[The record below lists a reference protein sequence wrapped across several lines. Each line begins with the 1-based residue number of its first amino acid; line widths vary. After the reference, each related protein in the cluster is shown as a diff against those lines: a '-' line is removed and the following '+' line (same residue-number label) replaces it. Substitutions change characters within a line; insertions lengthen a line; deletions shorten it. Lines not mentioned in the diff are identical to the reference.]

1 MEDVPE
7 KSLLAGGIGGEP
19 GGEASNAQDGI
30 SATVSLEK
38 ALALAG
44 ANTFEQAPQNLGNN
58 TNTSSSQVKRRVE
71 GLTPQSPFSK
81 IPVNVQVILG
91 STRMPLSM
99 VMSLGPGSIVALDK
113 ELSEPVVLLVNGN
126 EVARGLIVV
135 VDENTGQLG
144 ISLTEISSSGSGESA
159 SRPV

>member
-1 MEDVPE
+1 MEESPE
-7 KSLLAGGIGGEP
+7 KSSLTSGIASESDGAAGNSQE
-19 GGEASNAQDGI
+19 GI
-30 SATVSLEK
+30 STTVSLEK

-44 ANTFEQAPQNLGNN
+44 ANSFEQTPQNLGNHAN
-58 TNTSSSQVKRRVE
+58 TPSSQVRRRAE

-91 STRMPLSM
+91 TTRMPLSR

-144 ISLTEISSSGSGESA
+144 ISLTEISSNGSSESA
-159 SRPV
+159 ARPV

>member
-1 MEDVPE
+1 MEESPE
-7 KSLLAGGIGGEP
+7 KSSLTSGIANESDGAAGSSQEGV
-19 GGEASNAQDGI
+19 ST
-30 SATVSLEK
+30 TVSLER

-44 ANTFEQAPQNLGNN
+44 SNSFEQAPQNLGNHAN
-58 TNTSSSQVKRRVE
+58 ASFSQGRRGPE

-91 STRMPLSM
+91 ATRMPLSR

-144 ISLTEISSSGSGESA
+144 ISLTEISSNGPSESA
-159 SRPV
+159 ARPV

>member
-1 MEDVPE
+1 MEESPE
-7 KSLLAGGIGGEP
+7 KPSPASGI
-19 GGEASNAQDGI
+19 ASGNESAAESAQD
-30 SATVSLEK
+30 SAAATVSLEK

-44 ANTFEQAPQNLGNN
+44 ATGFEHVPQNQGIHAVL
-58 TNTSSSQVKRRVE
+58 SSSQARRRVE
-71 GLTPQSPFSK
+71 GLTAHSPFSK

-91 STRMPLSM
+91 ATRMPLSR

-135 VDENTGQLG
+135 VDETTGQLG
-144 ISLTEISSSGSGESA
+144 VSLTEILSSGAGESA
-159 SRPV
+159 ARPV